1 MRRRRRDD
9 VDGRPRVLGARL
21 GANPNSSSLSIDVT
35 TLLFGGAGAMI
46 LGFVLSALLR
56 GRKARIVGAHAS
68 SPTTGQGS
76 APP

>member
-1 MRRRRRDD
+1 MSRRRNDIVDD
-9 VDGRPRVLGARL
+9 RPRILGARL

-56 GRKARIVGAHAS
+56 GRKARIVGADKSDAA
-68 SPTTGQGS
+68 GQGS

>member
-1 MRRRRRDD
+1 MRRDE
-9 VDGRPRVLGARL
+9 RPRILGARL

-56 GRKARIVGAHAS
+56 GRKPKVVGDKVAG
-68 SPTTGQGS
+68 P
-76 APP
+76 